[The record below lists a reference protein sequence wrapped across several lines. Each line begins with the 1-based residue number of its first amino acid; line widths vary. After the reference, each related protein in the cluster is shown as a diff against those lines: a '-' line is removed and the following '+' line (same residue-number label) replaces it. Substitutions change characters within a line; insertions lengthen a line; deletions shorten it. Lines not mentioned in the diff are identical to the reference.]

1 LQNPDRVCYQ
11 AKAAI
16 TSGEEFVMPKE
27 QQPKPLP
34 AVDDLTQPF
43 WEAAARHQLFI
54 QRCQECAYFN
64 HPPRSVCDACQS
76 QRLAF
81 VPVSGRGR
89 IYSYAVMHQPTI
101 AGFEQDIPYLNL
113 LIELEEQPQLL
124 LVSYLPMSAKAKVQ
138 IGAAVEVYFEPINAE
153 ITLPQF
159 RLV

>member
-1 LQNPDRVCYQ
+1 
-11 AKAAI
+11 
-16 TSGEEFVMPKE
+16 MPKE
-27 QQPKPLP
+27 QPPKPLP
-34 AVDDLTQPF
+34 AIDDLTQPF
-43 WEAAARHQLFI
+43 WEAAARHQLVI

-64 HPPRSVCDACQS
+64 HPPRPVCDACQS
-76 QRLAF
+76 QQLTF

-113 LIELEEQPQLL
+113 LIELEEQPRLF
-124 LVSYLPMSAKAKVQ
+124 LVSSLPISAKAQVQ
-138 IGAAVEVYFEPINAE
+138 IGAAVEVDFEPVNAE